1 MTTIA
6 LIVSDLHLADNASIF
21 ECFGD
26 KQQAAFNGLLRL
38 AAATSAERVQRSNRY
53 APYHTPPTSFRQA
66 DTVELIINGDC
77 FDFLVTTPYELNG
90 VIEVKT
96 ALDKLG
102 KIILAH
108 AAFFASLRSF
118 LASPGRTIT
127 FITGN
132 HDLELSFAEV
142 RERICIAIVGTSSD
156 ERVHFCPTRFYRPFP
171 DVYIEHGNYYDF
183 WNHAMRGIWDEQGQ
197 PVTRTP
203 QSLILPAGSRYWQH
217 ASYRISERYPYFDHF
232 EPSIN
237 ITRQVALL
245 SLLDPEL
252 LVGATRMTVELFSK
266 PYSALANIS
275 PEQYS
280 DPVQLYG
287 AVMLDFMAFQEDTV
301 ANKQDWLVDAAMIQV
316 SPETLQEFFM
326 VQNALSLPLAQAVA
340 TLCTPATYTMGEDVA
355 RGMHSVL
362 ASDST
367 LRYAIAGHTHMQ
379 RIESVNAASQVY
391 LNPASWTTRLAHPI
405 PEDFSGVHS
414 QELLNWLRHPRM
426 QQHPLRDVTQFAF
439 VLLSADNGPT
449 DASLCVWEGGIDG
462 TYRVLTAQKE

>member
-6 LIVSDLHLADNASIF
+6 LIVSDLHLADSTSIF
-21 ECFGD
+21 ESFGER
-26 KQQAAFNGLLRL
+26 QQAAFDGLLRV
-38 AAATSAERVQRSNRY
+38 AAATSAERVQHSNRY
-53 APYHTPPTSFRQA
+53 APYHTSPTPFHQA

-77 FDFLVTTPYELNG
+77 FDFLVTTPYEFNG
-90 VIEVKT
+90 VIDVKT
-96 ALDKLG
+96 ALYKLE

-108 AAFFASLRSF
+108 TAFFTSLRAF

-127 FITGN
+127 FISGN

-142 RERICIAIVGTSSD
+142 RERICMAIVGTASD
-156 ERVHFCPTRFYRPFP
+156 ERIHFCPTRFYRPFP
-171 DVYIEHGNYYDF
+171 DVYVEHGNYYDF
-183 WNHAMRGIWDEQGQ
+183 WNHAMLGIWDEQGQ
-197 PVTRTP
+197 PVTRSP
-203 QSLILPAGSRYWQH
+203 QSLLLPAGSRYWQH
-217 ASYRISERYPYFDHF
+217 ASYLISERYPYFDHF

-245 SLLDPEL
+245 CLLAPEL
-252 LVGATRMTVELFSK
+252 LVEATRLTVELFSK
-266 PYSALANIS
+266 PYSALATIA

-301 ANKQDWLVDAAMIQV
+301 ANKQDWLADAATMEV

-326 VQNALSLPLAQAVA
+326 VRDALSLPLAQAVA
-340 TLCTPATYTMGEDVA
+340 MLCTPATYTMGEDVA
-355 RGMHSVL
+355 RGMHKVL
-362 ASDST
+362 TSDST

-379 RIESVNAASQVY
+379 RIEPVNAASQVY
-391 LNPASWTTRLAHPI
+391 LNPASWTTRLAQPA

-414 QELLNWLRHPRM
+414 QELLTWLRHPHM
-426 QQHPLRDVTQFAF
+426 QHPLRDVTQFAF

-449 DASLCVWEGGIDG
+449 SANLCVLEDETDG
-462 TYRVLTAQKE
+462 TYRVLGAQKE